1 MNYLLSGITHAF
13 DLLVHGDPST
23 YSAIFITIKASLS
36 SSIISLCIG
45 IPLGYKLGNSHFPGK
60 KTLRIL
66 VNTALS
72 LPTVLIGLIV
82 YLLVSSQGPLG
93 GLNLLFTIYAIVIG
107 QTILALPLVIAL
119 TASAIE
125 HLDRSLP
132 QRLQTLGATSRQV
145 MLTMLWETR
154 FAILVMMLT
163 VYGRVVSEVGISMM
177 VGGNIKWFTRTITTA
192 IALDTNKGEFATS
205 IALGMVLLLFAL
217 SVNFI
222 MSVFKTN
229 KVRP

>member
-13 DLLVHGDPST
+13 GLLIHGDPST

-36 SSIISLCIG
+36 SSVISLCIG
-45 IPLGYKLGNSHFPGK
+45 IPLGYKLGNSHFRGK
-60 KTLRIL
+60 NTLRIL
-66 VNTALS
+66 VNTLLS
-72 LPTVLIGLIV
+72 LPTVLVGLIV

-125 HLDRSLP
+125 HMDRSLP
-132 QRLQTLGATSRQV
+132 QRLQTLGANSRQV
-145 MLTMLWETR
+145 MLTMLWESR
-154 FAILVMMLT
+154 YAILVMILT

-217 SVNFI
+217 SVNLI
-222 MSVFKTN
+222 VSVFKTH
-229 KVRP
+229 KVQS

>member
-23 YSAIFITIKASLS
+23 YSAILITIKASLS

-45 IPLGYKLGNSHFPGK
+45 IPLGYKLGNSHFRGK

-72 LPTVLIGLIV
+72 LPTVLIGLVV

-125 HLDRSLP
+125 QMDRSLP
-132 QRLQTLGATSRQV
+132 QRLQTLGASSRQV
-145 MLTMLWETR
+145 MLTMLWEGR
-154 FAILVMMLT
+154 YAILVMMLT

-192 IALDTNKGEFATS
+192 IALQTNKGEFATS